1 MVAMGGREVVL
12 RPTGMAGGLGEGLL
26 DPAWHPQKA
35 LVLDQDCTVLADQE
49 VRLENRITFE

>member
-1 MVAMGGREVVL
+1 MR
-12 RPTGMAGGLGEGLL
+12 EGLL

>member
-1 MVAMGGREVVL
+1 MESGDNWW
-12 RPTGMAGGLGEGLL
+12 AGVGWDL
-26 DPAWHPQKA
+26 DPAWHLQKA